1 MNQQQSAAQS
11 TSNTAQGQKKFFDLH
26 TRGVGY
32 LNRVRMVTTK
42 GKGGRRGDSFLA
54 CAVNA
59 LHGDS
64 EDPNTSLFDCRVS
77 GKDAQDIVQAL
88 LPAVEDNKKV
98 IIGFAIGDIYA
109 HVYER
114 KSKVRDANNQW
125 KETGES
131 ETTAL
136 IKGRLLQ
143 ITYAKI
149 NGDVVYRINEDGLV
163 QTSLMLPESAED
175 QGADE
180 HSNARTGTHG

>member
-1 MNQQQSAAQS
+1 
-11 TSNTAQGQKKFFDLH
+11 
-26 TRGVGY
+26 
-32 LNRVRMVTTK
+32 MVTTK
-42 GKGGRRGDSFLA
+42 GKGGRRGESFLA

-64 EDPNTSLFDCRVS
+64 EDPSTTLFDCRVS

-88 LPAVEDNKKV
+88 MPAVQDNKKV

-109 HVYER
+109 HIYER
-114 KSKVRDANNQW
+114 KLKVRDANNQW

-149 NGDVVYRINEDGLV
+149 NGDVVYRIDEDGLV
-163 QTSLMLPESAED
+163 QTSLKLPDSVED
-175 QGADE
+175 HDADE
-180 HSNARTGTHG
+180 HNNARTGTHG

>member
-1 MNQQQSAAQS
+1 MSQQQSASQS
-11 TSNTAQGQKKFFDLH
+11 TSNDAQGEKKFFDLH
-26 TRGVGY
+26 TRGIGY

-77 GKDAQDIVQAL
+77 GKEAQDIVQAL
-88 LPAVEDNKKV
+88 LPEVTANKKV
-98 IIGFAIGDIYA
+98 IIAFCIGDTYA
-109 HVYER
+109 HTYER
-114 KSKVRDANNQW
+114 KVKVRDANNQW
-125 KETGES
+125 KETGET

-143 ITYAKI
+143 ITYAKVD
-149 NGDVVYRINEDGLV
+149 GEVVYRIDEDGLV
-163 QTSLMLPESAED
+163 QTSLKLPESTED
-175 QGADE
+175 QSSDE
-180 HSNARTGTHG
+180 DNHSRTGTHG